1 MQTIITVEYGDVEE
15 AVRCIRW
22 AAGKTRLALAKHWS
36 SCLIA
41 GLGIVGFLGS
51 LADTDRAQVF
61 CVLMGFGLIGLLLQA
76 IRRRLKYSDEM
87 LKRILQ
93 IQGIRLI
100 LYEKGILSDTGKR
113 SWLGIKLL
121 VGKETVALMS
131 SVQVYLAIPKAEL
144 TDEQLAQIRG
154 WIQAAKKLRQEEER
168 REDQEYICWGEV
180 KRMCFLGFIH
190 LGNPVLVLSFLLV
203 LALIVLV
210 LFHSMS
216 AMVWRALMGV
226 CLGMILL
233 GITMIAEAALYRC
246 IWFVDEE
253 RRKDPNAPDMK
264 LYWDRFLKKEISEAS
279 AKEVLLNYGDI
290 RTIRCKHGK
299 IILYGT
305 RLFVVLY
312 RNSGR
317 GL

>member
-1 MQTIITVEYGDVEE
+1 
-15 AVRCIRW
+15 
-22 AAGKTRLALAKHWS
+22 
-36 SCLIA
+36 
-41 GLGIVGFLGS
+41 
-51 LADTDRAQVF
+51 
-61 CVLMGFGLIGLLLQA
+61 
-76 IRRRLKYSDEM
+76 
-87 LKRILQ
+87 
-93 IQGIRLI
+93 
-100 LYEKGILSDTGKR
+100 
-113 SWLGIKLL
+113 
-121 VGKETVALMS
+121 MS

-190 LGNPVLVLSFLLV
+190 LGNPVLMLSFLLV

-226 CLGMILL
+226 SLGIILL
-233 GITMIAEAALYRC
+233 DIVMIAERALYRC

>member
-51 LADTDRAQVF
+51 LADTDRAQIF

-154 WIQAAKKLRQEEER
+154 WIQAAKKLTG
-168 REDQEYICWGEV
+168 I
-180 KRMCFLGFIH
+180 
-190 LGNPVLVLSFLLV
+190 
-203 LALIVLV
+203 
-210 LFHSMS
+210 
-216 AMVWRALMGV
+216 

-233 GITMIAEAALYRC
+233 GIVMIAEAALYRC

>member
-1 MQTIITVEYGDVEE
+1 MQSIITVEYDNVEE
-15 AVRCIRW
+15 ALRCIRW
-22 AAGKTRLALAKHWS
+22 AAGKTRLSLAKHWS

-51 LADTDRAQVF
+51 LADTDRATMF
-61 CVLMGFGLIGLLLQA
+61 SVLMGFGFIGLLLRA
-76 IRRRLKYSDEM
+76 IQRRLKNSDKM
-87 LKRILQ
+87 LKRMLQ
-93 IQGIRLI
+93 IEGIRLI

-144 TDEQLAQIRG
+144 TDVQLAQIRG
-154 WIQAAKKLRQEEER
+154 WIQAAKKLRQAEER

-190 LGNPVLVLSFLLV
+190 LGIPVLLLSFLLV

-253 RRKDPNAPDMK
+253 RKRDPNAPEMK
-264 LYWDRFLKKEISEAS
+264 LYWERFLKKEISEAS
-279 AKEVLLNYGDI
+279 AKELLSNYDGI

-299 IILYGT
+299 IIIFGT
-305 RLFVVLY
+305 RRFVVLY
-312 RNSGR
+312 RNSAR

>member
-1 MQTIITVEYGDVEE
+1 M
-15 AVRCIRW
+15 
-22 AAGKTRLALAKHWS
+22 
-36 SCLIA
+36 
-41 GLGIVGFLGS
+41 FLGS

-154 WIQAAKKLRQEEER
+154 WIQAAKKLRQAEER
-168 REDQEYICWGEV
+168 RENQEYICWGEV

-190 LGNPVLVLSFLLV
+190 LGNPVLMLSFLLV

-226 CLGMILL
+226 SLGIILL
-233 GITMIAEAALYRC
+233 DIVMIAERALYRC